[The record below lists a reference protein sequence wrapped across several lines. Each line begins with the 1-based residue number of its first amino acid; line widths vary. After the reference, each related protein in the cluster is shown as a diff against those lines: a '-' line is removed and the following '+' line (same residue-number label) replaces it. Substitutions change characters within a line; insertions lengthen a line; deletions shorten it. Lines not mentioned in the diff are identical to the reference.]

1 MKRVISISLGSSK
14 RDHLVE
20 TEVLGER
27 FIIERRG
34 TDGDK
39 KEACRLFTELDGKYD
54 AFGIGGIDLY
64 LYSGNRRCKKID
76 KKCENNSGC

>member
-1 MKRVISISLGSSK
+1 MKKVISISLGSST
-14 RDHLVE
+14 RDHIVK
-20 TEVLGER
+20 TEILGEE
-27 FIIERRG
+27 FIIERKG

-64 LYSGNRRCKKID
+64 LYSGKNRYTF
-76 KKCENNSGC
+76 